1 MVSEVEVVGAAV
13 AVDVRLGE
21 NLDGVV
27 LSCPDSAGVAMAA
40 RYLPP
45 GTWRRAAGG
54 IGVDVRGAQ
63 RLLDGLPGVDLHW
76 SPEALRFAENRRRAG
91 GWAEQWRVS
100 FQRLVEGG
108 AAAAQAAL
116 ADARDLGVLDDHQW
130 VNVAAMTLPGSPGLC
145 VFDEQGAGKTV
156 TGIFAFDVL
165 VHRDQADF
173 LLIVAPKS
181 MVAEWPND
189 FARFR
194 GDLYQ
199 VETLTGSRR
208 DRRRLLASE
217 PDVLVAN
224 FEAAV
229 TMEPELRA
237 LLRRHGDRGVL
248 VVDESFHVKNRDA
261 RRTQALRRLRE
272 WCGRAYVLC
281 GTPAPNSAHDL
292 VEQFNLVDFGLT
304 FGGSAIPKDRDEA
317 RPVVQ
322 QILRDRGVFTR
333 HLKAEVLPELP
344 SKAFHRILIPLGPQ
358 QKKLYD
364 AALRDLILDL
374 READDVTFRREI
386 TSFLARRAALLQIC
400 SNPAA
405 VAPGF
410 TDTPAKLL
418 ALDRLLHETV
428 ELQGEK
434 VVVWSFYTASLSAI
448 VQRYQRMR
456 PVRYDGSVTEI
467 AERREAV
474 RRFQSDDETMLFV
487 GNPAAAGAGLT
498 LHRARHAIYESLS
511 NQAAHYLQ
519 SLDRIHR
526 RGQTRPVQY
535 TVLLCDATLEL
546 AEFERLTDKE
556 RSAQLLL
563 GDVVEPPPT
572 RESMLA
578 ELENAAL
585 LATGEAP
592 G

>member
-1 MVSEVEVVGAAV
+1 MGDAGAVGAAM

-21 NLDGVV
+21 HLEGVV
-27 LSCPDSAGVAMAA
+27 LSSPDSASLAA
-40 RYLPP
+40 AALRLLP
-45 GTWRRAAGG
+45 GTWRRVAGG
-54 IGVDVRGAQ
+54 IGVDTRGTQ
-63 RLLDGLPGVDLHW
+63 RLLDGLPGVDMHW
-76 SPEALRFAENRRRAG
+76 SPEALRFAENRRRAVS
-91 GWAEQWRVS
+91 WAQKWRAD
-100 FQRLVEGG
+100 FQRLTEGG
-108 AAAAQAAL
+108 LMAAQAAL
-116 ADARDLGVLDDHQW
+116 SDARDLGVLDDHQW
-130 VNVAAMTLPGSPGLC
+130 VNVAAMTMPKSPGLC

-156 TGIFAFDVL
+156 TGIFAYDVL

-194 GDLYQ
+194 GDLYR

-208 DRRRLLASE
+208 DRRRLLAAE

-224 FEAAV
+224 FEAVVA
-229 TMEPELRA
+229 MEPELRA

-272 WCGRAYVLC
+272 WCGRAFVLC

-304 FGGSAIPKDRDEA
+304 FGGSAIPQDREEA
-317 RPVVQ
+317 RSVVQ
-322 QILRDRGVFTR
+322 EIIRERGVFTR
-333 HLKAEVLPELP
+333 HLKADVLPGLP
-344 SKAFHRILIPLGPQ
+344 PKAFHRILVPLGPQ
-358 QKKLYD
+358 QKRLYE
-364 AALRDLILDL
+364 AAQQDLILDL
-374 READDVTFRREI
+374 RQADDVTFRREI
-386 TSFLARRAALLQIC
+386 ASFLARRTALLQIC
-400 SNPAA
+400 SNPAKS
-405 VAPGF
+405 APGF

-418 ALDRLLHETV
+418 ALDRLLHEIV

-434 VVVWSFYTASLSAI
+434 VVIWSFYTASLSAI

-456 PVRYDGSVTEI
+456 PVRYDGSVTDI

-498 LHRARHAIYESLS
+498 LHRARYAIYESLS

-526 RGQTRPVQY
+526 RGQTQAVQY
-535 TVLLCDATLEL
+535 TVLLCDATIEL
-546 AEFERLTDKE
+546 AEFDRLTDKE
-556 RSAQLLL
+556 RAAQLLL
-563 GDVVEPPPT
+563 GDIVEPPPT

-578 ELENAAL
+578 ELESAAL
-585 LATGEAP
+585 LTAQGTSG
-592 G
+592 

>member
-1 MVSEVEVVGAAV
+1 MSEVETIGAAL

-21 NLDGVV
+21 SLEGVV
-27 LSCPDSAGVAMAA
+27 LSCLDSSGLAVVV
-40 RYLPP
+40 RHLPS

-54 IGVDVRGAQ
+54 IGVAPRGVP

-76 SPEALRFAENRRRAG
+76 SPEALRFAENRRRVGGWGDQWRAGFRRLAG
-91 GWAEQWRVS
+91 G
-100 FQRLVEGG
+100 GI
-108 AAAAQAAL
+108 AAAQAEL
-116 ADARDLGVLDDHQW
+116 ADVPDLGVLDDHQW
-130 VNVAAMTLPGSPGLC
+130 VNVAAMTLPDSPGLC

-156 TGIFAFDVL
+156 TAIYAFDVL

-194 GDLYQ
+194 GDLYR

-229 TMEPELRA
+229 AMEPELRA

-248 VVDESFHVKNRDA
+248 VVDESFHIKNRDA

-292 VEQFNLVDFGLT
+292 VEQFNLVDYGLT
-304 FGGSAIPKDRDEA
+304 FGGAAIPQDRDEA

-333 HLKAEVLPELP
+333 HLKADVLPGLP
-344 SKAFHRILIPLGPQ
+344 SKDFHRILVPLGPQ
-358 QKKLYD
+358 QKRLYD

-374 READDVTFRREI
+374 RQADDARFRREI

-400 SNPAA
+400 SNPVE

-418 ALDRLLHETV
+418 ALDRLLHDAV
-428 ELQGEK
+428 ELRREK
-434 VVVWSFYTASLSAI
+434 VVIWSFYTASLSAI
-448 VQRYQRMR
+448 VDRYQQMR
-456 PVRYDGSVTEI
+456 PVRYDGSVTDI
-467 AERREAV
+467 ADRREAV

-498 LHRARHAIYESLS
+498 LHRARYAVYESLS

-535 TVLLCDATLEL
+535 TVLLCDATIEL
-546 AEFERLTDKE
+546 AEFDRLTQKE

-563 GDVVEPPPT
+563 GDRVDPPPT

-578 ELENAAL
+578 ELENAAR
-585 LATGEAP
+585 LADEETLG
-592 G
+592 